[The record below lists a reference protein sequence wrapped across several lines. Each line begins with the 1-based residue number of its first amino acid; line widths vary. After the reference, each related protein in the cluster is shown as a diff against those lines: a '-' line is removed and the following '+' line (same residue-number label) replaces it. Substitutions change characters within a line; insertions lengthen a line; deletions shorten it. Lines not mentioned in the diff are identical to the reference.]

1 MDIGIIGSG
10 QIGSILARR
19 LAALGHQVRIANSR
33 GPESLAALA
42 AATGATASTVEQ
54 AASARDVV
62 IVTIPQKAVRELPR
76 GLFAGSTAI
85 VVDTGNYYPARD
97 GRIDAIDQGLTD
109 SEWVAQVL
117 GRPVVKAFNNIVA
130 ESLDSRGVPRGTP
143 GRVCLSVA
151 GDDPAAKHVVLRLLD
166 ELGFDGLDAGPLAES
181 WRQQPGTPAYCK
193 DLDRTALQAALSK
206 PDATGIP
213 SRRQAADELVRP
225 FFEARQPG
233 AGSPRST

>member
-10 QIGSILARR
+10 RIGSILARR

-42 AATGATASTVEQ
+42 AETEATASTVEQ

-62 IVTIPQKAVRELPR
+62 IVTIPQKAVPELPR
-76 GLFAGSTAI
+76 GLFAVSTAV

-97 GRIDAIDQGLTD
+97 GRIDAIDEGLTD

-117 GRPVVKAFNNIVA
+117 GRPVVKAFNNILA
-130 ESLDSRGVPRGTP
+130 ASLDSRGTPEGTP

-151 GDDPAAKHVVLRLLD
+151 GDDSLLSRGSRAGDHLTPEDWHNGFRTQTGQNINVAANGIAKLLRMMIEED
-166 ELGFDGLDAGPLAES
+166 D
-181 WRQQPGTPAYCK
+181 
-193 DLDRTALQAALSK
+193 
-206 PDATGIP
+206 
-213 SRRQAADELVRP
+213 
-225 FFEARQPG
+225 
-233 AGSPRST
+233 

>member
-151 GDDPAAKHVVLRLLD
+151 GDDPAAKHLVLRLLD
-166 ELGFDGLDAGPLAES
+166 DLGFDGLDAGPLAES

>member
-233 AGSPRST
+233 ARSPRST